1 MSWTPQVRWKAR
13 LLGAPS
19 DGGRP
24 SAVRHTISSHRG
36 KGWTGRR
43 QKRPRRE
50 AGGGGGGGE
59 VNTGLLSMLSGQARM
74 TPRSHT
80 LPPGSRAK
88 KTPLEGPRPLNKP
101 SVINSIN
108 SEG

>member
-1 MSWTPQVRWKAR
+1 M
-13 LLGAPS
+13 GAVPRPCATQS
-19 DGGRP
+19 PPTEGRVGLDAGK
-24 SAVRHTISSHRG
+24 SAPAG
-36 KGWTGRR
+36 KRV
-43 QKRPRRE
+43 
-50 AGGGGGGGE
+50 GGGGE

-80 LPPGSRAK
+80 LPPGSPAK